1 MKKSITFL
9 LLFSFFIFVPSSFA
23 DEGMWTYDNPP
34 LKQWKERYGFEPSK
48 DWMDNMRLASIKI
61 GGGSASFVSPNG
73 LIVTNHH
80 VASGIISRLSTK
92 EKDYLKNGF
101 YAPTLADELKGEAEA
116 RVLVSYEDVTS
127 RIHGSVKSGAT
138 AAEASEQRSAEINAI
153 EKEESAKTGLR
164 CTVVSMYSGGEYWL
178 YRFKVYDDIRLVAAP
193 EEQAAFF
200 GGDYDNFVF
209 PRHDLDYTFLRAY
222 ENDKPAVTPH
232 YFKWSQTGPTDG
244 EFVVASGSPG
254 ATARLLTVSQLKY
267 ARDYGNPLLKASWE
281 TRRNALIAYGKL
293 GEDQQREAAGGIR
306 GLANSLKRLE
316 GQENGLL
323 NPKMFATKEAEEKD
337 LRDKLKAKPEMN
349 AKYAS
354 AWTDIEKAYTEL
366 PKHSAML
373 NFGTINVA
381 RLGSFASAIVRYHD
395 QMELPEA
402 ERFPEYRAD
411 RIESFRTSFVSDQK
425 FSKQMDEVM
434 LTRWLK
440 EAVKLMGRDHPF
452 IKAALGDAEAEEVAA
467 RAVRETRL
475 DSIEFRRGLLA
486 ADAKSIEKVTDP
498 MVALARR
505 IEPMIRETRT
515 WNELN
520 VRDVEETAGIKIA
533 QARFAVYGK
542 TMPPDANSN
551 PRISFGKVAGYEE
564 DTTLV
569 PFKTTFFG
577 LYDRALSFDDMMPFQ
592 LSAKL
597 KERRDKIDLSVP
609 INFVYTADTIGGN
622 SGSPVINRKAELVGL
637 NFDSNNQKLSNKYW
651 YVPDDEGSRA
661 VAVHSAGILEALRK
675 VYDANRVVEEL
686 LEAAK

>member
-1 MKKSITFL
+1 MII
-9 LLFSFFIFVPSSFA
+9 LFF
-23 DEGMWTYDNPP
+23 
-34 LKQWKERYGFEPSK
+34 R
-48 DWMDNMRLASIKI
+48 
-61 GGGSASFVSPNG
+61 
-73 LIVTNHH
+73 
-80 VASGIISRLSTK
+80 
-92 EKDYLKNGF
+92 
-101 YAPTLADELKGEAEA
+101 
-116 RVLVSYEDVTS
+116 
-127 RIHGSVKSGAT
+127 AT
-138 AAEASEQRSAEINAI
+138 
-153 EKEESAKTGLR
+153 
-164 CTVVSMYSGGEYWL
+164 
-178 YRFKVYDDIRLVAAP
+178 
-193 EEQAAFF
+193 
-200 GGDYDNFVF
+200 
-209 PRHDLDYTFLRAY
+209 DLDYTFLRAY

-232 YFKWSQTGPTDG
+232 YFKWSQTGPKDG

-267 ARDYGNPLLKASWE
+267 ARDFGNPLLKASWE
-281 TRRNALIAYGKL
+281 TRRSALIEYGKL

-323 NPKMFATKEAEEKD
+323 NPKMFSTKQAEEKD
-337 LRDKLKAKPEMN
+337 LRDKLKARPDLN
-349 AKYAS
+349 AKYAP
-354 AWTDIEKAYTEL
+354 AWTDIEKAYAEL
-366 PKHSAML
+366 PKHSAVL
-373 NFGTINVA
+373 NFGTINIA

-395 QMELPEA
+395 QMALPEA
-402 ERFPEYRAD
+402 DRFPEYRAD

-425 FSKQMDEVM
+425 FNKQMDEVM
-434 LTRWLK
+434 LTRWLEK
-440 EAVKLMGRDHPF
+440 AVEIMGRDHPF
-452 IKAALGDAEAEEVAA
+452 IKAAVGDAEVAEVVA

-475 DSIEFRRGLLA
+475 DSIEYRRGLLA
-486 ADAKSIEKVTDP
+486 ADAKTLDKVTDP
-498 MVALARR
+498 MITLAGR
-505 IEPMIRETRT
+505 IEPMIRDARI

-577 LYDRALSFDDMMPFQ
+577 LYDRALSFEDMMPFK
-592 LSAKL
+592 LSTKL

-609 INFVYTADTIGGN
+609 VNFVYTADTIGGN
-622 SGSPVINRKAELVGL
+622 SGSPVINRNAELVGL

-675 VYDANRVVEEL
+675 VYDANRVVDEL
-686 LEAAK
+686 LAAAK